1 MTRTIDD
8 FIIGMF
14 QSYQSAWSKILGATT
29 YLEYSREKG
38 EIILVVPRGVFP
50 VKVAKKQGIRKEL
63 SFQEV
68 YQYLYVIQTVDIWLG
83 ELSSREREAIFYR
96 FISHSYVETTARD
109 WSYGMWWRWQTMS
122 YEEIAK
128 KMGVDRK
135 TAYRLVQSGLGK
147 IKQMVSKG
155 G

>member
-29 YLEYSREKG
+29 YLDFSDG

-50 VKVAKKQGIRKEL
+50 VKVAKRQGIRKEL

-68 YQYLYVIQTVDIWLG
+68 YQYLYVIQTVDIWLD
-83 ELSSREREAIFYR
+83 ELSEFP
-96 FISHSYVETTARD
+96 F
-109 WSYGMWWRWQTMS
+109 
-122 YEEIAK
+122 
-128 KMGVDRK
+128 
-135 TAYRLVQSGLGK
+135 L
-147 IKQMVSKG
+147 
-155 G
+155 